1 MHALGVRVQRILRFY
16 HAKVASIR
24 HFHDL
29 RLIFMPRTLKADPK
43 LTLLGR
49 LSVMTL
55 LKFLMLREEVSYRDL
70 AEKLNRLGF
79 EENERNLRNKITKGE
94 MPAALFLILMRL
106 LKAKSF
112 PIEELPILQT
122 DIEYPEPPPTEKGP

>member
-1 MHALGVRVQRILRFY
+1 
-16 HAKVASIR
+16 
-24 HFHDL
+24 
-29 RLIFMPRTLKADPK
+29 MPRTLKADPK

-55 LKFLMLREEVSYRDL
+55 LKFLMLREEVSYREL
-70 AEKLNRLGF
+70 AERLNRLGF

-112 PIEELPILQT
+112 PIEELPILQA
-122 DIEYPEPPPTEKGP
+122 DIDYPEPPPTEMGP